1 MGKNTAIEI
10 QEMAKN
16 IDIKKAS
23 EEVFNWLID
32 NVEQYIDNK
41 ETVFSLYFPVNKV
54 ELQKMDQIFNLGS
67 LYLNFEDEKWSKEER
82 ECIKG
87 LDAVVEL
94 IKKEMISNKEL
105 LEKLFVRLV
114 YYYEMVAFSMKT
126 GPVIQDMDG
135 YVSINKFFYEP
146 IGMDITVTK
155 RFNKK
160 NPDGTL
166 EATDKKPEV
175 IKKEHIPEGFV
186 IEIEIKKWPKQKVVS
201 MF

>member
-1 MGKNTAIEI
+1 MAKNTTSEI
-10 QEMAKN
+10 KEMAKN

-23 EEVFNWLID
+23 EEVLNWLID

-67 LYLNFEDEKWSKEER
+67 LYLNFENDKIKEER
-82 ECIKG
+82 ECIKV
-87 LDAVVEL
+87 LDNVVEL
-94 IKKEMISNKEL
+94 IKKEIIANKDL
-105 LEKLFVRLV
+105 LEKLFARLI
-114 YYYEMVAFSMKT
+114 YYYEMIAFSIKT
-126 GPVIQDMDG
+126 GPVIQPMDG

-146 IGMDITVTK
+146 IGMDVTVTK
-155 RFNKK
+155 RFNKM

-166 EATDKKPEV
+166 QPTDKKPEV
-175 IKKEHIPEGFV
+175 VKKEHIPEGFV
-186 IEIEIKKWPKQKVVS
+186 VEIEIKKWPKQNITS